1 MYAVI
6 KTGGKQ
12 YRVAKDDVIT
22 VERVAGEAGGKVEF
36 DQVLMLDDGKKP
48 TVGTPIVDGAK
59 VAGEI
64 LEQGRGDKVLV
75 FKKKRR
81 KNHRRLNG
89 HRQDLS
95 VIRITDILAKGKKAA
110 AKKKETAPKEEPK
123 EEAAE
128 AAPEETA
135 AETPETSSEEKA

>member
-48 TVGTPIVDGAK
+48 TVGTPMVDGAK

-95 VIRITDILAKGKKAA
+95 VIRITDILAKGKKKAA
-110 AKKKETAPKEEPK
+110 AKKKEEAPKEEAV
-123 EEAAE
+123 EAA
-128 AAPEETA
+128 AEETA